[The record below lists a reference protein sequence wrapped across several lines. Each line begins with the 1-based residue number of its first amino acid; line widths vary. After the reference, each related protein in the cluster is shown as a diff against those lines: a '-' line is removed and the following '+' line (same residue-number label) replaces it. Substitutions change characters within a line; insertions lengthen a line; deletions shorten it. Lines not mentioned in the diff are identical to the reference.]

1 MTTGNVA
8 GLIKNKDSRRVL
20 IVGAV
25 ATLVPLLLAFSLILS
40 VVMAAVTQ
48 QPDVDI
54 PPGLEE
60 ELPAEFQDVFR
71 TAAVEFDVP
80 IEVLSAVAWAATN
93 YGQTSPCD
101 TVRRGV
107 DEGTRLSPMLVPPLG
122 GTGVDASGADSGVCD
137 GSGMFLVAPGAMI
150 GNAQNVEA
158 SARFVARSLSV
169 LARSEAVKQ
178 KVRLDPLLWQDQV
191 GVWRAAVAGLP
202 LTAGL
207 APAASA
213 PLAGLALCGSQ
224 TLMVGDG
231 LLDAS
236 WADGSLRAVLPG
248 VVGNVVSDRSVAGVL
263 SAAKDTLSFAGF
275 RAQMVLVAGGYGLGA
290 DGAGLEGLLGG
301 LMPLMAG
308 GRVVMVLPRD
318 PSLDPVPADTTTTV
332 DTVPVDTVVVDP
344 AATTTTSTTLPP
356 VLPAAPVDIVAVRA
370 EIERL
375 AGLYTNIYLVDSADF
390 GADNPEWLL
399 TGTPQISAE
408 GAGPFAEFLAARE
421 CDGLDG
427 YLDAGES
434 PAGVFSPFVSR
445 VFSKALAYNCVAGT
459 AGGGG
464 AGAAVPV
471 VAGGRVSIGADVTV
485 DGILA
490 KYAGGVAAVPN
501 ELTPELEAKLAVA
514 ADAAAQA
521 GWAGEELIVILSLAG
536 RESKWEPTAYNGNR
550 ATGDNS
556 YGLLQLNTLQ
566 ESVWTQMSAALGI
579 TQREQLFDPVTNM
592 RGARWLYDASVR
604 SFGNGFHGWGPYRGD
619 PPLHG
624 SAEKWVAPVLGW
636 MVNNGFELGTFVSG
650 GATSASAGGCF
661 ASVVSG
667 SSLQG
672 PACDGLDA
680 VKSTFLGYSNGLI
693 PYSVL
698 QPVSNGVLLVPAA
711 ATAWDQLV
719 AAAAADGVTISAGQG
734 FRSYEDQAKVYAGGT
749 GATPGK
755 SNHGGGLAVDI
766 KQLVLDFD
774 VAVGTAEWDWMWANA
789 WRFGWCSPRFA
800 RSVEWFGSGKGGG
813 TGSVLEA
820 WHWEYTPGGVLLPAA
835 AGDGSGPLGVAD

>member
-1 MTTGNVA
+1 
-8 GLIKNKDSRRVL
+8 
-20 IVGAV
+20 
-25 ATLVPLLLAFSLILS
+25 
-40 VVMAAVTQ
+40 
-48 QPDVDI
+48 
-54 PPGLEE
+54 
-60 ELPAEFQDVFR
+60 
-71 TAAVEFDVP
+71 
-80 IEVLSAVAWAATN
+80 VAWAATN

-592 RGARWLYDASVR
+592 RGRPLAVRRLRPLIWEWFSRLGAVSRRPTVAWFRGEVGGPGARVDGEQRFRARDVR
-604 SFGNGFHGWGPYRGD
+604 VRWGDVGVGGRVLRVGGVRFEFAGPGMRRAGRGQEHVPRVLEWAD
-619 PPLHG
+619 
-624 SAEKWVAPVLGW
+624 PVLG
-636 MVNNGFELGTFVSG
+636 VAAGVER
-650 GATSASAGGCF
+650 GAVGPGRGDGVGSAGGRGRC
-661 ASVVSG
+661 
-667 SSLQG
+667 
-672 PACDGLDA
+672 
-680 VKSTFLGYSNGLI
+680 
-693 PYSVL
+693 
-698 QPVSNGVLLVPAA
+698 
-711 ATAWDQLV
+711 
-719 AAAAADGVTISAGQG
+719 
-734 FRSYEDQAKVYAGGT
+734 
-749 GATPGK
+749 
-755 SNHGGGLAVDI
+755 
-766 KQLVLDFD
+766 
-774 VAVGTAEWDWMWANA
+774 
-789 WRFGWCSPRFA
+789 
-800 RSVEWFGSGKGGG
+800 
-813 TGSVLEA
+813 
-820 WHWEYTPGGVLLPAA
+820 
-835 AGDGSGPLGVAD
+835 